1 MYENWKLLKT
11 DYKEHSG
18 EYTQVAQWC
27 NENGYS
33 IDDDGEYYKVVKDEP
48 SQEDLRN
55 SEIAELKAYLES
67 TDYVIIKLA
76 ETTDESEKQEMLAKY
91 DEIIIKRKEARQKIN
106 ELGE

>member
-11 DYKEHSG
+11 DYKEHSA
-18 EYTQVAQWC
+18 EYTEVAQWC

-55 SEIAELKAYLES
+55 AEIAELKAYLES
-67 TDYVIIKLA
+67 TDYVVIKIAEGVATKEEYADVLA
-76 ETTDESEKQEMLAKY
+76 E
-91 DEIIIKRKEARQKIN
+91 RVRARSRIN
-106 ELGE
+106 QLGGD

>member
-11 DYKEHSG
+11 DYKEHSA
-18 EYTQVAQWC
+18 EYTEVAKWC
-27 NENGYS
+27 NENGYF

-67 TDYVIIKLA
+67 TDYISNKLIEAIDDA
-76 ETTDESEKQEMLAKY
+76 ELQDLKEKYADVLA
-91 DEIIIKRKEARQKIN
+91 RRREARARIN
-106 ELGE
+106 ELEK